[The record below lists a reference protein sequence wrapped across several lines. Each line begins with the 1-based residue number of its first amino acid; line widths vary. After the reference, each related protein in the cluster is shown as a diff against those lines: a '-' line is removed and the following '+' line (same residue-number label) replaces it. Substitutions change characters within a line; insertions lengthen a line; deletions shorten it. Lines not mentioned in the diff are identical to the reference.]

1 MEIMTAVFKSGCGS
15 LFSLVARI
23 GGIIALVCQL
33 LSNYWKGAPMV
44 LLGVVAIVAGVL
56 AIFFPETVGMQLPET
71 MDEAINIGEKN
82 KNRGLCKCV
91 CPKDPLQMFK
101 DE

>member
-1 MEIMTAVFKSGCGS
+1 MENLTAVFKSGFGS
-15 LFSLVARI
+15 SSSLVARI